1 MTYIVPTAWA
11 LGGVMTADQVVARPG
26 GKGNNVARVAH
37 RLGQAVTA
45 VGLYGGST
53 GAMVCDALE
62 ALGIGVV
69 AEESAGETRT
79 CLTLLSAGTEIT
91 ELRDP
96 GPRVDAAVADRLLVT
111 LKARVHSADWVT
123 LSGSLPAGLDP
134 SLWVRWINQ
143 LSPRCRGVLVDTSGM
158 NLRAAATAH
167 PLVLVPNRAEWDAV
181 GLGEMRPLIVTE
193 GSQGIVWYPAMST
206 EIYRIYPPTIPVR
219 NSVGAGDALLGGLVT
234 ALASNEPW
242 EAALKFAVA
251 VATASVMT
259 DAVADVDPKDVPRIL
274 EGVVVEPA

>member
-1 MTYIVPTAWA
+1 
-11 LGGVMTADQVVARPG
+11 MTADQVVARPG

-53 GAMVCDALE
+53 GAMVCHALE

-96 GPRVDAAVADRLLVT
+96 GPRVDAAAADRLLVT
-111 LKARVHSADWVT
+111 LKARVHADDWVT
-123 LSGSLPAGLDP
+123 LSGSLPPGLDP
-134 SLWVRWINQ
+134 SLWVRWITQ
-143 LSPRCRGVLVDTSGM
+143 LTPRCRGVLVDTSGT

-167 PLVLVPNRAEWDAV
+167 PWVLVPNRAEWEAV

-193 GSQGIVWYPAMST
+193 GSQGIVWYPAMAT
-206 EIYRIYPPTIPVR
+206 EVYRIRPPQVSVK
-219 NSVGAGDALLGGLVT
+219 NSVGAGDAFLGGLVT
-234 ALASNEPW
+234 ALARD
-242 EAALKFAVA
+242 EAWVNALRFAVA
-251 VATASVMT
+251 VATASVLT
-259 DAVADVDPKDVPRIL
+259 EAVADVEPDEVARIL
-274 EGVVVEPA
+274 EGVDVEPA